1 MDALRELWS
10 AREARERRLI
20 GAGLALLALAVLW
33 AYAWEPVVADR
44 ARLADALPRLR
55 VQAALVAVQ
64 GGEVERL
71 RSAARARA
79 AAPAAEAAIAEAAK
93 ANGVG
98 DVATAV
104 TALAEGRVQV
114 TMRAVPFDAL
124 VRVLAQLASSHGYA
138 VESIALRAA
147 PEPGRVQVE
156 TLVLRAAR
164 AN

>member
-1 MDALRELWS
+1 METLRELWN
-10 AREARERRLI
+10 AREPRERRVI
-20 GAGLALLALAVLW
+20 GAGFVLLALAVVW

-44 ARLADALPRLR
+44 ARLVDALPRLR
-55 VQAALVAVQ
+55 VQAALVSVQ

-71 RSAARARA
+71 RSAARARSG
-79 AAPAAEAAIAEAAK
+79 APAPEAAIAEAAK

-98 DVATAV
+98 DAATAV
-104 TALAEGRVQV
+104 TSLADGRVQV
-114 TMRAVPFDAL
+114 SMRAVPFDAL
-124 VRVLAQLASSHGYA
+124 VRVLAQLAASHGYA

-164 AN
+164 AG